1 MKKRVLTLLL
11 ALAMIVSLA
20 ACGGGG
26 SSAAGTYK
34 LTEMNAG
41 GISMDLEELA
51 STAGV
56 DMSILLELKM
66 DGTFSLDMGGQDMSG
81 LTDGVSLAGTWKASG
96 SDLIFTMDGEDLT
109 VPFDGKTIVMEQDG
123 TSLTFVKQ

>member
-51 STAGV
+51 STARRGHEHPLG
-56 DMSILLELKM
+56 IENGRHLLPGYGRPGYER
-66 DGTFSLDMGGQDMSG
+66 
-81 LTDGVSLAGTWKASG
+81 
-96 SDLIFTMDGEDLT
+96 SD
-109 VPFDGKTIVMEQDG
+109 
-123 TSLTFVKQ
+123 

>member
-56 DMSILLELKM
+56 
-66 DGTFSLDMGGQDMSG
+66 DMGGQDMSG